1 MYSIIYKLL
10 KYAKDTNLQERI
22 QDMSDEA
29 KKRIKLKISRQEL
42 DNLIDPEKGR
52 YPTEVESVY
61 FDPEE

>member
-22 QDMSDEA
+22 QNMSDEA
-29 KKRIKLKISRQEL
+29 KKRIKLKINRQEL
-42 DNLIDPEKGR
+42 DNLIDPSNGV
-52 YPTEVESVY
+52 YPAEVESIY

>member
-29 KKRIKLKISRQEL
+29 KKRVKLKINRQEL
-42 DNLIDPEKGR
+42 DNLIDPDEGR
-52 YPTEVESVY
+52 YPTEVKSVY